1 MKKFL
6 VIGNPIEH
14 SLSPKLHSY
23 WIKQNKIDAVYDK
36 KKLKE
41 TDIKGIISKIKDVYE
56 CCAVA
61 VPESFGGNALYLF
74 VASKNN
80 NLNDIISKKILGN
93 FGSFALPKKIY
104 YISEMPK
111 NKSGKMLRRVLR
123 TILENPNTKDYGDLS
138 TILNK
143 KILFE
148 AQKKVLE
155 NG

>member
-1 MKKFL
+1 
-6 VIGNPIEH
+6 
-14 SLSPKLHSY
+14 
-23 WIKQNKIDAVYDK
+23 
-36 KKLKE
+36 
-41 TDIKGIISKIKDVYE
+41 
-56 CCAVA
+56 
-61 VPESFGGNALYLF
+61 
-74 VASKNN
+74 
-80 NLNDIISKKILGN
+80 
-93 FGSFALPKKIY
+93 
-104 YISEMPK
+104 MPK

>member
-1 MKKFL
+1 MFDLASIKNNNL
-6 VIGNPIEH
+6 YIHGRVDDVINIRGKRIGSEEIE
-14 SLSPKLHSY
+14 S
-23 WIKQNKIDAVYDK
+23 
-36 KKLKE
+36 
-41 TDIKGIISKIKDVYE
+41 IISKIKDVYE

-148 AQKKVLE
+148 AQNKVLE